1 MTNNEL
7 RESLQEAVMDEE
19 ILNEMIILEG
29 DEFADG
35 AVGVS
40 QDNRVIY
47 DYDLLVE
54 SLMKHDGL
62 SLEESVDML
71 EYNTMRALPY
81 MKSQGRA
88 PIIMT
93 RIQN

>member
-1 MTNNEL
+1 MTNDEL
-7 RESLQEAVMDEE
+7 REILQETIADEE
-19 ILNEMIILEG
+19 VLNEMIMLEG

-35 AVGVS
+35 VIGVS
-40 QDNRVIY
+40 QDNRLIY

-62 SLEESVDML
+62 PFDDAIDML

-81 MKSQGRA
+81 MESKGRT